1 MRETS
6 RHRQLID
13 LPVPPTMATL
23 QTTSMALDLSGATIC
38 TGGAVASKKKNG
50 NDQGTVPL
58 KNKEYEREL
67 RKLQTKL
74 VQMQEWVKATS
85 AKVVVVFEG
94 RDAAG
99 KGA

>member
-38 TGGAVASKKKNG
+38 TGGAVPAK
-50 NDQGTVPL
+50 Q
-58 KNKEYEREL
+58 KE
-67 RKLQTKL
+67 
-74 VQMQEWVKATS
+74 EWQRPRNSSPEEQRV
-85 AKVVVVFEG
+85 
-94 RDAAG
+94 
-99 KGA
+99 